1 MLSVDDRGKCISCP
15 HIYAVGDAV
24 SKQQLVSVAAAR
36 GKLAIDS
43 IYGVNLNPVPDFK
56 QTLAMVTFLTRSV
69 SHVGFNEK
77 YCQEHNIAY
86 FAARIGYENIS
97 RTVAADNTDGF
108 LKLIVSHDG
117 TYSILGVSAV
127 GANSSTLVNI
137 GSIAIQHGYTALNL
151 SYMLTAY
158 PAVSQAFQ
166 QCLLA
171 LTSDASY
178 HAHHH
183 KQSGDNGTKVTNG
196 GVCQERQTDIYGL
209 NVATPHS
216 SNNNV
221 KITSWTPPF
230 FNRGCAYQQVE
241 KTHFMQ

>member
-1 MLSVDDRGKCISCP
+1 MLSVDHRGKCLSTP

-24 SKQQLVSVAAAR
+24 SNLQLVSVAAAK

-43 IYGVNLNPVPDFK
+43 IYGINLNPVPDFK

-77 YCQEHNIAY
+77 YCREHNIAY
-86 FAARIGYENIS
+86 FAARVGYEHIS

-137 GSIAIQHGYTALNL
+137 GSIAIQHGYTALDL

-171 LTSDASY
+171 LTSDGSY
-178 HAHHH
+178 QAHHH
-183 KQSGDNGTKVTNG
+183 RQSGESKRMVTEDG
-196 GVCQERQTDIYGL
+196 LCQ
-209 NVATPHS
+209 
-216 SNNNV
+216 
-221 KITSWTPPF
+221 
-230 FNRGCAYQQVE
+230 
-241 KTHFMQ
+241 